1 MFVSKRR
8 CIFCDYLSIKIVM
21 PGLSQVNIC
30 YQDQNK
36 NGIDRCMI
44 SMEVSRF
51 SCVSCTLIDMTSRK
65 NKEC

>member
-1 MFVSKRR
+1 
-8 CIFCDYLSIKIVM
+8 M
-21 PGLSQVNIC
+21 PGICQVNIC

-51 SCVSCTLIDMTSRK
+51 SCVSYTFIDMTSRK
-65 NKEC
+65 IKEC